1 MLQKEIEIQKG
12 TYVEKTSNID
22 INIKN
27 KGFIPENYIEA
38 DEKLSVY
45 KRFIM
50 LNKKE
55 DLEELLGEVK
65 DRFGKFPREFEDFVN
80 YMRVKIF
87 AQNNDII
94 KVKQKGNIFELES
107 TKNISQEVI
116 NMLLLK
122 NEQIN
127 NKIFRVNREIFLK
140 KIT

>member
-1 MLQKEIEIQKG
+1 
-12 TYVEKTSNID
+12 
-22 INIKN
+22 
-27 KGFIPENYIEA
+27 
-38 DEKLSVY
+38 
-45 KRFIM
+45 M

-122 NEQIN
+122 NEQIS
-127 NKIFRVNREIFLK
+127 NKILKVNKDILFK

>member
-1 MLQKEIEIQKG
+1 MLQKEIEVQKG
-12 TYVEKTSNID
+12 TYVEKVSNID

-27 KGFIPENYIEA
+27 KGFIPEDYIEA

-50 LNKKE
+50 LNSKE
-55 DLEELLGEVK
+55 ELEELLEEVK
-65 DRFGKFPREFEDFVN
+65 DRFGKFPKDFEDFVN
-80 YMRVKIF
+80 YMRIKIF
-87 AQNNDII
+87 AQNNNII
-94 KVKQKGNIFELES
+94 KVKEKGNVFELET

-122 NEQIN
+122 NEQIS
-127 NKIFRVNREIFLK
+127 NKILKVNKDILFK